1 MTEIPFLGGKLRLFQ
16 SETGHRAG
24 TDAVLLAAT
33 VPDGFAGLVID
44 AGSASGAA
52 GFAVAARVAG
62 AKLRLVEIDA
72 NEAEL
77 ARKNI
82 ATNQFSDRAEVVE
95 GDLLAPHHAREA
107 LGLAASDADW
117 VITNPPFLNEHK
129 TRTSPD
135 SNRQRAH
142 TMPEGGLDRW
152 IVACQAMLEPHGRLT
167 MIHRADALSELLSAF
182 EGRFGALSILPI
194 YPQDGASAT
203 RLLVEGIKG
212 SRAPLTLMKGLILHE
227 KNGRF
232 TAEAE
237 AIHRG
242 LTCLPL
248 TH

>member
-33 VPDGFAGLVID
+33 VPDGFAGQVVD

-52 GFAVAARVAG
+52 GLAVAARVAG
-62 AKLRLVEIDA
+62 ARLRLIEIDP

-135 SNRQRAH
+135 SNRKRAH
-142 TMPEGGLDRW
+142 TMLEGGLDRW
-152 IVACQAMLEPHGRLT
+152 IVACQVMLKPHGRLT

-194 YPQDGASAT
+194 YPHDGASAT

-232 TAEAE
+232 TAETE

-242 LTCLPL
+242 LVGLPL

>member
-52 GFAVAARVAG
+52 GLAVAARIAA
-62 AKLRLVEIDA
+62 AKLRLIEIDP
-72 NEAEL
+72 NEADL

-82 ATNQFSDRAEVVE
+82 VE

-135 SNRQRAH
+135 SNRKRAH
-142 TMPEGGLDRW
+142 TMPEGGLNRW

-227 KNGRF
+227 KSGRF

-242 LTCLPL
+242 LMCLPL

>member
-33 VPDGFAGLVID
+33 VPDEFDGQVVD

-52 GFAVAARVAG
+52 GLAVTARVTA
-62 AKLRLVEIDA
+62 AKLRLIEIDP

-95 GDLLAPHHAREA
+95 SDLLAPHHAREA

-135 SNRQRAH
+135 LNRQRAH

-152 IVACQAMLEPHGRLT
+152 IVACQGMIKPHGRLT

-182 EGRFGALSILPI
+182 QGRFGALSILPI
-194 YPQDGASAT
+194 YPHEGASAT

-232 TAEAE
+232 TAKAE

-242 LTCLPL
+242 LACLPL

>member
-33 VPDGFAGLVID
+33 VPDGFSGLVVD
-44 AGSASGAA
+44 AGSASGVA
-52 GFAVAARVAG
+52 GLAVAARVAA
-62 AKLRLVEIDA
+62 AKLRLIEIDA

-82 ATNQFSDRAEVVE
+82 VNNGFSGRADVVE

-117 VITNPPFLNEHK
+117 VITNPPFLNENK
-129 TRTSPD
+129 TRVSPD
-135 SNRQRAH
+135 SNRKRAH
-142 TMPEGGLDRW
+142 MMPEGGLERW
-152 IVACQAMLEPHGRLT
+152 VVACQAMLKPHGRLT
-167 MIHRADALSELLSAF
+167 MIHRADALSDLLFAF
-182 EGRFGALSILPI
+182 QGRFGALSILPI
-194 YPQDGASAT
+194 YPYDGASAT

-212 SRAPLTLMKGLILHE
+212 SRAPLTLMAGLILHE

-242 LTCLPL
+242 LAGLSL
-248 TH
+248 SH